1 MAVEKVID
9 MTARSSSGLAHDD
22 YLYLTRE
29 APLTDEKVGASVLRD
44 FMLNGIDV
52 GDGLGTPAWLAKAG

>member
-9 MTARSSSGLAHDD
+9 MTARSSSGLAYDD

-44 FMLNGIDV
+44 FMLNGV
-52 GDGLGTPAWLAKAG
+52 

>member
-9 MTARSSSGLAHDD
+9 MTARSSSGLAYDD

-29 APLTDEKVGASVLRD
+29 APLTDEKVGASVL
-44 FMLNGIDV
+44 
-52 GDGLGTPAWLAKAG
+52 